1 MEAEERLMAD
11 YPYMPF
17 WTDAYLGD
25 TSHLRTIEHGAYMLL
40 LIACWRTKDCALPN
54 DDKLLARYA
63 GIGDKQWQRMKPII
77 LKFFEVD
84 ENTISQRRLTKE
96 RVAVEQRSN
105 QARKAANAKWLKTK
119 KTGDASASSGQCS
132 NDAIHNHSH
141 THTHKEDI
149 IGGGYAF
156 EGETIKLKPAD
167 YRRWQKAYPAI
178 PDLTAELTGLDA
190 YYTQEGVKDWFVRTS
205 GALTK
210 KNAQYLAGKKTP
222 AHKMT
227 DAEYNA
233 RQNDLVTSNPMGG
246 PQ

>member
-1 MEAEERLMAD
+1 MAD

-25 TSHLRTIEHGAYMLL
+25 TSHLKTIEHGAYMLL
-40 LIACWRTKDCALPN
+40 LIACWRTKDCTLPN

-63 GIGDKQWQRMKPII
+63 GLGDKQWQRVKPII

-84 ENTISQRRLTKE
+84 EDTVSQRRLTKE

-119 KTGDASASSGQCS
+119 ETGDAGASSGQCS
-132 NDAIHNHSH
+132 NDAIHNHIHNH
-141 THTHKEDI
+141 TQLKNNNR
-149 IGGGYAF
+149 GKWVF
-156 EGETIKLKPAD
+156 EGKTIRLNQRGFDDWK
-167 YRRWQKAYPAI
+167 KAYSAI
-178 PDLTAELTGLDA
+178 PDLRAELTSLDD
-190 YYTQEGVKDWFVRTS
+190 YYTSEKVDKWFPRAS
-205 GALTK
+205 AALAK
-210 KNAQYLAGKKTP
+210 KNAQFLAGMKPP

-227 DAEYNA
+227 DAEYN
-233 RQNDLVTSNPMGG
+233 RLHNDLVSANPLGG